1 MAGIFVLAEHRRGEL
16 REISYEMLGKGK
28 ELAEKTD
35 TQLAA
40 VLLGYDVKGFAQEL
54 KNWAA
59 KVLVIENKQLEHFNS
74 QAYQKALSHLIGEQ
88 KPILTLIGHTSFG
101 MDLAPSLATELGLPL
116 VTDCI
121 DLDFEDGKVVAIR
134 QIYGGKV
141 NTRVSLCESEG
152 YLVTIRQGAF
162 PIKRYEPQQGQS
174 ILVDLPLP
182 EVRGKRFIGY
192 VEAPI
197 QEIDITKADFIVGV
211 GRGIGEQ
218 KNIPLVEGLAEALRA
233 VLACSRPIVDKK
245 WLPKDRQVGTSGKTV
260 KPKLYLAIGISG
272 SFQHIA
278 GMRASDTIIAI
289 NKDPKAPIFSLADY
303 GIVADLFRIVPVLK
317 RKIEERAK

>member
-1 MAGIFVLAEHRRGEL
+1 MAEIFALVEHRRGEL
-16 REISYEMLGKGK
+16 REIGYEMLGKGK

-40 VLLGYDVKGFAQEL
+40 VLLGYGVNGFAQEL
-54 KNWAA
+54 SDWAA
-59 KVLVIENKQLEHFNS
+59 RVLVIEDKQLEHFNS
-74 QAYQKALSHLIGEQ
+74 QAYQKALSHLIRER
-88 KPILTLIGHTSFG
+88 KPLLTMIGHTSFG

-116 VTDCI
+116 ATDCI
-121 DLDFEDGKVVAIR
+121 DLDFEDSKVVAIR

-141 NTRVSLCESEG
+141 NTKVSLCESES
-152 YLVTIRQGAF
+152 YIVTIRQGAF
-162 PIKRYEPQQGQS
+162 PIKRPGPQQGQ
-174 ILVDLPLP
+174 IIPVDLPLP

-197 QEIDITKADFIVGV
+197 QGIDISQADFIVGI
-211 GRGIGEQ
+211 GRGIGEE
-218 KNIPLVEGLAEALRA
+218 KNIPQVEGLAEALKG

-245 WLPKDRQVGTSGKTV
+245 WLPKDRQVGTSGKTI

-289 NKDPKAPIFSLADY
+289 NKDPKAPIFNAADY
-303 GIVADLFRIVPVLK
+303 GIVDDLFKIVPALK
-317 RKIEERAK
+317 RKIQEAAK